1 VIVSLGYFPF
11 KAKSITNLEEQLEAH
26 FGEFDPILS
35 NPRFHNTQGVKET
48 KTISGVYIADSNSK
62 VEVLKQT
69 IKDKKVVRLTFATGI
84 SAKVIA
90 TSFTTNKKNFL
101 PFAGAV
107 NIDFQIN
114 IIVVEEDFNIIGAL
128 YGLL

>member
-1 VIVSLGYFPF
+1 MIVSLGWFPF
-11 KAKSITNLEEQLEAH
+11 FAKNITGLEEQLDAH
-26 FGEFDPILS
+26 FGEFNPVLS
-35 NPRFHNTQGVKET
+35 NPRFHNTQGIKDT
-48 KTISGVYIADSNSK
+48 KVISGVYIADSNSK
-62 VEVLKQT
+62 VEVLKQI
-69 IKDKKVVRLTFATGI
+69 IKEKKVVRLTFATGI
-84 SAKVIA
+84 STKVIA